1 MGYDSGYPWLRTPTV
16 STWWFKM
23 VCPFCYFADT
33 AYAKNVKDERW
44 YSFDDSSVS
53 AVDESQIISK
63 AAYVLFYERQE
74 SQVEESMEEKDADN
88 IGPDQDIDMAHD

>member
-1 MGYDSGYPWLRTPTV
+1 MMGYDSGYTWLRTPTV

-33 AYAKNVKDERW
+33 AYAKNVRDKRW

-53 AVDESQIISK
+53 AVDESQIIVSNLS
-63 AAYVLFYERQE
+63 VPNITVIPTLLNFLRGC
-74 SQVEESMEEKDADN
+74 SFEK
-88 IGPDQDIDMAHD
+88 GQRY

>member
-1 MGYDSGYPWLRTPTV
+1 MMGYDSGYTWLRTPTV

-33 AYAKNVKDERW
+33 AYAKNVKDKRW

-53 AVDESQIISK
+53 AVDESQIIVSNLS
-63 AAYVLFYERQE
+63 VPNITVIPTLLNFLRGF
-74 SQVEESMEEKDADN
+74 SFEK
-88 IGPDQDIDMAHD
+88 GQWY